1 MCGTSWPS
9 DGNELNSNVSQA
21 ELKIQC
27 FEETSASF
35 LRVVAPF
42 TPSSDAQNVF
52 FELEIGIVAVIASRS
67 SVP

>member
-1 MCGTSWPS
+1 MEPVGLS
-9 DGNELNSNVSQA
+9 DGNELNSNASQP
-21 ELKIQC
+21 ELKTQC